1 MMTEL
6 TQAEAE
12 VLIQMIK
19 KSLIDSINFPSKGE
33 KKNFQVQGDS
43 SKDKFDIQLY
53 RGNIAAHKLN
63 YEAIVSVNKIILL
76 ELHVGD
82 TLKHLNPDGSWIHG
96 SHWHIYKQGYGRA
109 FAIPA
114 SDVKSSDFES
124 NTLKFFKEFS
134 IVKPPTVIYQQEL
147 DCEIG

>member
-1 MMTEL
+1 MTTVL

-12 VLIQMIK
+12 ALIRMLK
-19 KSLIDSINFPSKGE
+19 RSLIDSINFPGKGE
-33 KKNFQVQGDS
+33 KKNFQVQGDT

-63 YEAIVSVNKIILL
+63 YEAIVSVNKVILL

-82 TLKHLNPDGSWIHG
+82 TLKHLNPDGSWVNG
-96 SHWHIYKQGYGRA
+96 SHWHIYKQDYGRA

-114 SDVKSSDFES
+114 ADVKSSDFES
-124 NTLKFFKEFS
+124 NTLKFFKEFNIIS
-134 IVKPPTVIYQQEL
+134 PPTVIYQQEL
-147 DCEIG
+147 DCETS